1 MISASPEALALRA
14 GNWKSQ
20 LEQSGISCEVVAA
33 HSTVGGGSLP
43 GEVLPTQALAVS
55 CARPD
60 ALAAALR
67 QGDPPVVGRIVA
79 NRLLL
84 DPRTVL
90 PELDGPLLAALV
102 AAWRETTGENERP
115 VA

>member
-1 MISASPEALALRA
+1 VLAT
-14 GNWKSQ
+14 
-20 LEQSGISCEVVAA
+20 

-55 CARPD
+55 HSRPD

-67 QGDPPVVGRIVA
+67 RGNPPVVGRIAA

-84 DPRTVL
+84 DPRTVM
-90 PELDGPLLAALV
+90 PELDGSLLAAV
-102 AAWRETTGENERP
+102 VSAWRETTGDGERP